1 VFVSIW
7 STVFLVAQAVA
18 PATTSN
24 ASQLFPS
31 EVKWTVEVSAKP
43 VGAPVSSGDRLF
55 VPLESGVS
63 ARRLADGG
71 ELWNAKVE
79 IAGALAASPDRVMVP
94 GKTELRAL
102 VASTGEVAWTLPT
115 SGLTAPP
122 VVYGDLLFVAMGE
135 ELTAMKVA
143 DGTKAWSQN
152 VGLVEERPVVD
163 GTRVYVPA
171 SDGRLIALM
180 LESGVAI
187 WEFDV
192 GIKPTE
198 PLIFQ
203 DRVYVGSAA
212 KRFCSIEARNGQEVW
227 CFAIG
232 AGIVGKAAADES
244 HVYFVA
250 LDNLLRA
257 HDRRNGARKWKVD
270 LKYRPSSGPSL
281 VGHTVSAPG
290 ASTRILQAFETTTG
304 SPGPQLALADELVQ
318 VPVFVTSDERPT
330 TLAAVSGN
338 LKNVW
343 RLTLAVQPPPPP
355 PKLRVAPVTVLPGQ
369 VVPRGSL
376 QVPRG
381 LSSRGVEPLP
391 RFARVTA
398 PKTTGG

>member
-1 VFVSIW
+1 VFLPIW
-7 STVFLVAQAVA
+7 TTVFLVAQAVP
-18 PATTSN
+18 PAA
-24 ASQLFPS
+24 ASQFFPS

-63 ARRLADGG
+63 ARRLTDGG

-79 IAGALAASPDRVMVP
+79 IAGALAAAPEHVIVP
-94 GKTELRAL
+94 GKAELRAL
-102 VASTGEVAWTLPT
+102 VASTGEVAWTIPT

-122 VVYGDLLFVAMGE
+122 TVHGDLLFVAMGE
-135 ELTAMKVA
+135 ELTALKVA
-143 DGTKAWSQN
+143 DGSKVWSQN

-180 LESGVAI
+180 LQSGEAI
-187 WEFDV
+187 WEFDA

-212 KRFCSIEARNGQEVW
+212 KRFCSIDARNGQEVW
-227 CFAIG
+227 CFGIG

-257 HDRRNGARKWKVD
+257 HDRRNGSIKWKND

-281 VGHTVSAPG
+281 VGSTVCAPG
-290 ASTRILQAFETTTG
+290 ASTRVLQAFETQTG
-304 SPGPQLALADELVQ
+304 SAGPQLTLADELVQ
-318 VPVFVTSDERPT
+318 VPLFVTSDERPT

-343 RLTLAVQPPPPP
+343 KLTLAVQPPPPP
-355 PKLRVAPVTVLPGQ
+355 PKLRIGPVTVLPGQ

-381 LSSRGVEPLP
+381 LSSRGVERLP
-391 RFARVTA
+391 RFAPATA